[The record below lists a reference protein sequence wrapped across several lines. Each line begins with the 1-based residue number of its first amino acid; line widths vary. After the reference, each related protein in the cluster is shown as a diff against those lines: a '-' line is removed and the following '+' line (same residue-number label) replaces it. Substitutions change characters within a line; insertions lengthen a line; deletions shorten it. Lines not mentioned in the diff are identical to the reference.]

1 MSQTGSSIKNFD
13 YTGMSPEQIVQKYE
27 KVLESREKQLAEISN
42 ENSNINDKV
51 IFYSQKFS
59 LLEEENNK
67 LKEKLIKKEQILE
80 QELNTKEVM
89 FLRLEKK
96 ESEVENLKKEFERL
110 IELAKKNNLE
120 IPENIIEKEEKNTI
134 KENSNQFNFRDKLKN
149 ITTTAGNNLKNITAK
164 TGDNIK
170 KFNFF
175 EFFSK
180 SEKK

>member
-110 IELAKKNNLE
+110 IELAKKNN
-120 IPENIIEKEEKNTI
+120 I

-164 TGDNIK
+164 AGDNIK